1 MLLSSNILAR
11 GLSRGSQES
20 LALRIARVSMGQSAV
35 ETEVLEHDFC
45 VESVAVAV
53 QPRRSFQ
60 YYAVW
65 TIEQQAR
72 TIVLVAVHKIET
84 PFWKGTLH
92 YMLRNVDLMKL

>member
-20 LALRIARVSMGQSAV
+20 LALRIVRASLGRSALQ
-35 ETEVLEHDFC
+35 TEVLEHDFC

-53 QPRRSFQ
+53 HPRRSFQ
-60 YYAVW
+60 YYAVS

-72 TIVLVAVHKIET
+72 TIVLVAAHVIET
-84 PFWKGTLH
+84 PLW
-92 YMLRNVDLMKL
+92 